1 MHKFWLTK
9 QCTVNAYNVESLQL
23 SPEKALQ
30 PFFCT
35 LRHPGVKTFSC
46 CLCLFTLPEALCL
59 LKTCLFTSGAQQV
72 FEESAMWNC
81 ASHCCCKTHLLKCS
95 PFLNKIHYAFRLVC
109 TASSSRI
116 CKSCQWWKGTS

>member
-35 LRHPGVKTFSC
+35 LRHPGVKT
-46 CLCLFTLPEALCL
+46 
-59 LKTCLFTSGAQQV
+59 
-72 FEESAMWNC
+72 SAA
-81 ASHCCCKTHLLKCS
+81 ASACS
-95 PFLNKIHYAFRLVC
+95 PCLRPFVF
-109 TASSSRI
+109 
-116 CKSCQWWKGTS
+116 